1 MNWLSDYVRPKF
13 RNLVGSPR
21 EVPDNLWHKCPECG
35 HMIFHKELE
44 KTRRVC
50 IQCGHHMRLPVKHRL
65 AMLFD
70 DGVYDRVALP
80 KVAVDPL
87 KFRDVKRYTDR
98 LKDAQAKSGESD
110 AIIVGKGPI
119 EGRTVVVAAFDFDFM
134 GGSMGMAV
142 GEGFV
147 TAADLAVA
155 EGAPLIAIPASGG
168 ARMQEGILS
177 LMQMARV
184 TVAID
189 QVKDAGLP
197 YIVVLTDP
205 TTGGVTASLAMLGD
219 IAIAEPG
226 AIIGFAGARVI
237 EQTIHEKLPKGF
249 QRSEYL
255 LEHGMVDMVVARDE
269 LKGALARTIELLTV
283 PYIEPA
289 HTNLPAVVG
298 THVEGHREM
307 EPTGPVDESEDPHP
321 DVEAPEETEAGAEE
335 ADRKRR
341 KAGRGRAKGGDAA
354 MTVAPGP
361 VPDPQ
366 PSTA

>member
-13 RNLVGSPR
+13 RNLVGSTR
-21 EVPDNLWHKCPECG
+21 EVPDNLWHKCSACG
-35 HMIFHKELE
+35 HMIFHKELD
-44 KTRRVC
+44 KARRVC
-50 IQCGHHMRLPVKHRL
+50 PQCGQHMRLPVKHRL
-65 AMLFD
+65 AMMFD
-70 DGVYDRVALP
+70 DGVYDRTPLP
-80 KVAVDPL
+80 KVAADPL

-98 LKDAQAKSGESD
+98 LRDAQARNGEQD
-110 AIIVGKGPI
+110 ALIVASGPI
-119 EGRTVVVAAFDFDFM
+119 EGRMTVVAAFDFEFM

-147 TAADLAVA
+147 AAAEKAV
-155 EGAPLIAIPASGG
+155 ELGAPLVAIPSSGG

-184 TVAID
+184 TVAVD
-189 QVKDAGLP
+189 MVKDAGLP

-255 LEHGMVDMVVARDE
+255 LDHGMVDMVVPRDQ
-269 LKGALARTIELLTV
+269 LKSRLARVIRLLTV
-283 PYIEPA
+283 PVAPVA
-289 HTNLPAVVG
+289 HPNLPTVIEAG
-298 THVEGHREM
+298 HIEGHRET
-307 EPTGPVDESEDPHP
+307 EPTGPVDDSDDPHP
-321 DVEAPEETEAGAEE
+321 DVEVLTPSGEEKGS
-335 ADRKRR
+335 RR
-341 KAGRGRAKGGDAA
+341 KGSRDQDGDTAA
-354 MTVAPGP
+354 A
-361 VPDPQ
+361 
-366 PSTA
+366 STAADQPPPEA

>member
-1 MNWLSDYVRPKF
+1 MNWLSEYVRPKF

-21 EVPDNLWHKCPECG
+21 EVPDNLWHKCPACG
-35 HMIFHKELE
+35 HMIFHKELD
-44 KTRRVC
+44 KARRVC
-50 IQCGHHMRLPVKHRL
+50 AQCGHHMRMPVKHRL

-70 DGVYDRVALP
+70 DGVYDRTPLP
-80 KVAVDPL
+80 KVPADPL
-87 KFRDVKRYTDR
+87 KFRDVKSYSSR
-98 LKDAQAKSGESD
+98 LKDAQAKTGESD
-110 AIIVGKGPI
+110 ALIVAKGPI
-119 EGRTVVVAAFDFDFM
+119 EGRTAVVAAFDFDFM

-147 TAADLAVA
+147 EAAELAVK
-155 EGAPLIAIPASGG
+155 EKAPLIAIPASGG

-184 TVAID
+184 TVAVD
-189 QVKDAGLP
+189 MVKDAGLP

-255 LEHGMVDMVVARDE
+255 LEHGMVDMVVTRAA
-269 LKGALARTIELLTV
+269 LKSALARVMRLLTV
-283 PYIEPA
+283 PTLPYEHA
-289 HTNLPAVVG
+289 NLPAVAEG
-298 THVEGHREM
+298 DAKVEHHRET

-321 DVEAPEETEAGAEE
+321 DAEILPPSDPPKRKGGRSKGPDDTAAASTAADRAPE
-335 ADRKRR
+335 
-341 KAGRGRAKGGDAA
+341 
-354 MTVAPGP
+354 
-361 VPDPQ
+361 
-366 PSTA
+366 S